1 MKQRAIA
8 VSVIFLILF
17 VLGKSGVFDSLLI
30 FLLVGAI
37 PGTDWSLPAG
47 FMLTLGLLTAVLIAF
62 RYTAIALVEELDL
75 RKRTRKYIAR
85 KERMPKKRF
94 RSISR

>member
-1 MKQRAIA
+1 MKQRAVTVGI
-8 VSVIFLILF
+8 IFLILF
-17 VLGKSGVFDSLLI
+17 VLGKSGVLDSLLI

-47 FMLTLGLLTAVLIAF
+47 FMLSIGLLTVVLIAF
-62 RYTAIALVEELDL
+62 RYTAVALLEELDL
-75 RKRTRKYIAR
+75 RKRTRKHIAR